1 MDFELDSLAALGLFV
16 AAAAGLRWADRRT
29 QAAFLASFDG
39 DPDHHVVHRGPPTIG
54 SNRRPGL
61 QVVADDIAD
70 SSCWRVTASD
80 VRLGMYTTLSVT
92 TVGLL
97 GRGFGLSQILT
108 GDGLF
113 DQKFIVRGSDHD
125 QLQKVLDEEEVRE
138 AITTLFRDHVSTFE
152 LNADGVLEIHLP
164 REGYKAAQ
172 AKEALHR
179 VESVLVALDAATA
192 AITSGKPGASSVR
205 RR

>member
-16 AAAAGLRWADRRT
+16 AAAVGLRWADRRT
-29 QAAFLASFDG
+29 QTAFLASFDG
-39 DPDHHVVHRGPPTIG
+39 DPDHHVVQQSPPTIG

-61 QVVADDIAD
+61 QVVPDDIAD
-70 SSCWRVTASD
+70 TSCWRVTASD

-108 GDGLF
+108 GDVLF

-125 QLQKVLDEEEVRE
+125 QIQKVLDKEEVRE
-138 AITTLFRDHVSTFE
+138 AITTLFPWHVHTFE
-152 LNADGVLEIHLP
+152 LNADGVLEVCLP
-164 REGYKAAQ
+164 REGHQAAQ

-192 AITSGKPGASSVR
+192 AITSRNPQR
-205 RR
+205 PR